1 MTWKRRDIQRTEWKK
16 LICPCAQTHYISIIQ
31 RETDSTWSDKGGH
44 HSSAA
49 EFWQQHDED
58 EWTGQ
63 LSQPRHVLLLKKWYI
78 YQPCNHFSND
88 QGLQFFFLMC
98 TIAVFHKINWPYIF
112 LYCRMIF
119 IKQNEWKLKT
129 QLHKNSLDSW
139 VSSLYRRVLLECK
152 ETAVNCVLVMQGDVP
167 MEMSIL
173 IAY

>member
-1 MTWKRRDIQRTEWKK
+1 MKTQRHTEDRVKEIDLPLCTDTLHFYHSEGDRQHLVWQGWSSLVCSWVLTATWR
-16 LICPCAQTHYISIIQ
+16 
-31 RETDSTWSDKGGH
+31 G
-44 HSSAA
+44 
-49 EFWQQHDED
+49 
-58 EWTGQ
+58 WTGQ

-112 LYCRMIF
+112 LYFRMIF
-119 IKQNEWKLKT
+119 IKKNEWKLKM
-129 QLHKNSLDSW
+129 QIHKNSLDSW
-139 VSSLYRRVLLECK
+139 VSSLYRRILLKCK
-152 ETAVNCVLVMQGDVP
+152 ETAGNCVLVMQGDVP